1 MTKFLIGAVVA
12 AAAAMGSAGVAH
24 ASPAGAVNVPVLAHG
39 RGSVGIGIGFGGGG
53 YYGGGYYGGGYYGRG
68 YAQPVQSGY
77 WTTQYRSVPT
87 TVFVGYDQWQ
97 RPVYQTQYV
106 QQAYQVWV
114 PTTSYAPVVYR
125 PSVRV
130 GVGYRWR

>member
-1 MTKFLIGAVVA
+1 MNL
-12 AAAAMGSAGVAH
+12 
-24 ASPAGAVNVPVLAHG
+24 PVHAHG
-39 RGSVGIGIGFGGGG
+39 RGSVGVGIGFGGGG
-53 YYGGGYYGGGYYGRG
+53 GYYGGYSR
-68 YAQPVQSGY
+68 PVQSGY

-114 PTTSYAPVVYR
+114 PTTAYAPVVYR
-125 PSVRV
+125 RPSVHV
-130 GVGYRWR
+130 GFGYRWR

>member
-12 AAAAMGSAGVAH
+12 AAAAIGSAGVAN
-24 ASPAGAVNVPVLAHG
+24 ASPVSPVHVPVNAHG
-39 RGSVGIGIGFGGGG
+39 RGGVSIGVGFGGGG
-53 YYGGGYYGGGYYGRG
+53 YYGGH
-68 YAQPVQSGY
+68 AQPVQSGY
-77 WTTQYRSVPT
+77 WTTQYRYVPT

-114 PTTSYAPVVYR
+114 PTVTYAPVVHRR
-125 PSVRV
+125 PSVHV
-130 GVGYRWR
+130 GFGYRWR